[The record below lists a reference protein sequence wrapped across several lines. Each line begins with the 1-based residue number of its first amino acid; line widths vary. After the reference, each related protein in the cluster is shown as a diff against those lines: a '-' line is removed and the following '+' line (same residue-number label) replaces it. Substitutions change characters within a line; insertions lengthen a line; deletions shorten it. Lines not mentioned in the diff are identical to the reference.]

1 MRLSPGQRLDNFEV
15 LDVLAQGG
23 MSESYRAK
31 DCGSGRT
38 VVLKVPL
45 AELLGDLATYGRYER
60 EVAIGNRLHHPNIQQ
75 VLGGGRLPGTP
86 SPYIVLEY
94 VEGAPFRHYLNEH
107 LPLPVAD
114 AVEFAS
120 QVASA
125 MADCHSAGVVHR
137 DLKPENILITPD
149 KQLKLLDFGIASL
162 QGARR
167 LTWGPLSEA
176 VGTPDYMAPEQIRG
190 ERGGIRTD
198 VYALGMMLFEML
210 AGRMPYQ
217 GDNSLAIM
225 AQHVNVDAPRVRI
238 FRPEVSPELDAIVAR
253 AIRRDP
259 KQRFDSMAELE
270 AVLQDPSS
278 IELAE
283 YQWDDEAKPWAG
295 FDHQVG
301 AMPSAKRAVAL
312 IVGTFAVLAL
322 LGFLAQ
328 FAHGAAR

>member
-1 MRLSPGQRLDNFEV
+1 
-15 LDVLAQGG
+15 
-23 MSESYRAK
+23 
-31 DCGSGRT
+31 
-38 VVLKVPL
+38 
-45 AELLGDLATYGRYER
+45 
-60 EVAIGNRLHHPNIQQ
+60 
-75 VLGGGRLPGTP
+75 
-86 SPYIVLEY
+86 
-94 VEGAPFRHYLNEH
+94 
-107 LPLPVAD
+107 
-114 AVEFAS
+114 
-120 QVASA
+120 

-322 LGFLAQ
+322 IGFLAQ